1 MEYSALKCT
10 EFVEVLASKEPV
22 PGGGGASA
30 LVGAIGTALCNMV
43 GNLTV
48 GKKKYA
54 AVEGEILALMEQT
67 TQLQKELLALIEKDA
82 EVFRPLSKAYGL
94 PSATDE
100 EKAEKTRVMEECLRT
115 ACSVPMDIMRSCCK
129 VIELIGAFAE
139 KGSVL
144 AVSDAGVAAACCRG
158 ALKGASLN
166 VYINT
171 KSMKDRAYADKLNQE
186 CDAMLEQY
194 SAMAD
199 AAFDSVLAKLKQEG

>member
-1 MEYSALKCT
+1 MKYSALTCT
-10 EFVEVLASKEPV
+10 EFVEVLASKAPV

-43 GNLTV
+43 GSLTV

-54 AVEGEILALMEQT
+54 EVEAEITELMEQAT
-67 TQLQKELLALIEKDA
+67 ALQKKLLHLIEKDA
-82 EVFRPLSKAYGL
+82 EVFEPLSRAYGL
-94 PSATDE
+94 PAGTEE
-100 EKAEKTRVMEECLRT
+100 EKAEKSRVMEGCLRD
-115 ACSVPMDIMRSCCK
+115 ACSVPMDIMRTCCQ
-129 VIELIGAFAE
+129 VISLIGAFAE

-171 KSMKDRAYADKLNQE
+171 KSMKDREYAESLNRE
-186 CDAMLEQY
+186 CDEMLETY
-194 SAMAD
+194 SAVAD
-199 AAFDSVLAKLKQEG
+199 EVFEQVKAKLV

>member
-1 MEYSALKCT
+1 MKYSALTCT
-10 EFVEVLASKEPV
+10 EFVEVLASKAPV

-43 GNLTV
+43 GSLTV

-54 AVEGEILALMEQT
+54 AVEAEITELMEQAT
-67 TQLQKELLALIEKDA
+67 ALQKKLLHLIEKDA
-82 EVFRPLSKAYGL
+82 EVFEPLSRAYGL
-94 PSATDE
+94 PAGTEE
-100 EKAEKTRVMEECLRT
+100 EKEEQSRVMEGCLRD
-115 ACSVPMDIMRSCCK
+115 ACSVPMDIMRTCCQ
-129 VIELIGAFAE
+129 VISLIGAFAE

-171 KSMKDRAYADKLNQE
+171 KSMKDREYAESLNRE
-186 CDAMLEQY
+186 CDEMLETY
-194 SAMAD
+194 SAVAD
-199 AAFDSVLAKLKQEG
+199 EVFEQVKAKLV